1 MSLRNIIIII
11 AVIVLL
17 ASGSA
22 YTVFT
27 LVGPPWGAY
36 PAQSAAGGDGGV
48 KAPGPIYNAGT
59 MVVNL
64 SAHGVPSTR
73 FVRAGIAFELDSDNA
88 RKHLEQREEQVRDRI
103 ISVVRQQTPES
114 IADENGMNEMRSML
128 KNSISELLPEGNV
141 VNVFFFDL
149 VVQ

>member
-1 MSLRNIIIII
+1 MSLRNVIIII

-27 LVGPPWGAY
+27 LVGPPWGA
-36 PAQSAAGGDGGV
+36 Q
-48 KAPGPIYNAGT
+48 APRAVEADRTNSGPIYNAGT
-59 MVVNL
+59 MTVNL

-73 FVRAGIAFELDSDNA
+73 FVRAGVAFELDSE
-88 RKHLEQREEQVRDRI
+88 RSRRRLEQRDEQVKDKI
-103 ISVVRQQTPES
+103 ISVVRQQTPAS
-114 IADENGMNEMRSML
+114 IASDEGMDEIRQL
-128 KNSISELLPEGNV
+128 LVASIKELLPEGDV
-141 VNVFFFDL
+141 IDVFFFDL